1 MMASTSSDTSSINDE
16 RSRFQGDEIQRQSD
30 GNCICII
37 LIIMIGIIILACVL
51 TEPEPSHSLRANHT
65 VIDSSPYHTFIPS
78 PIPTNIPSS
87 LPSPSPVFP
96 VINLPT
102 F

>member
-1 MMASTSSDTSSINDE
+1 MMASTSSDTSSLNEE

-51 TEPEPSHSLRANHT
+51 TEPETSHSLRANHT
-65 VIDSSPYHTFIPS
+65 VIESSPFPTLFPS
-78 PIPTNIPSS
+78 PIPTYIPTL